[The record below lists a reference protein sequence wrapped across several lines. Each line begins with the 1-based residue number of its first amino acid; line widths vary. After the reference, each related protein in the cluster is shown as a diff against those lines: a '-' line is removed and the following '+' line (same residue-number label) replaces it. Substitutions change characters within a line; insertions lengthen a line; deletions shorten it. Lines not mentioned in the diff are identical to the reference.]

1 MSAKRA
7 AARGAQLP
15 RAEVRS
21 ARGRLRAGDTEAA
34 RRLLSHS
41 VACGHD
47 RLALRRYFIARILG
61 VDGLDEFEM
70 FCGAVA
76 RSLPGDAV
84 GAMARDA
91 ALFAD
96 RIQKAKR

>member
-1 MSAKRA
+1 MSARSA
-7 AARGAQLP
+7 SARGLQLA

-21 ARGRLRAGDTEAA
+21 ARGRLLAGDTEAA

-41 VACGHD
+41 VACGHE

-61 VDGLDEFEM
+61 ADGLDGFET

-84 GAMARDA
+84 CAMARDA